1 MKAIFLGKFQP
12 PHLGH
17 IRTIQK
23 LAKEFDKLIVGIT
36 KSKPFLIEYEEIK
49 QILNE
54 ILELYT
60 NIEIVLIDGSIEEET
75 ANISSLEFDIVVS
88 GIHKV
93 LDILSNK
100 GYKTKFKERTEGI
113 GYSGSEIR
121 TLSHIVTKEAIDKTH
136 QDNKV
141 KLVLLSELKPLEK
154 ILPSHYKN
162 IESMILND
170 GYIKKPLIIDN
181 KYKIVL
187 DGSHRYAFLLKFGFK
202 YAPVIMVNYND
213 ESIFV
218 GNHLKHRYIKD
229 KLFTISKKEVVSRAL
244 SEDLFNAR
252 TTRHFFP
259 FRKIDYKISLK
270 KLKQGKERD
279 LSFLIQDIT
288 IKEEID
294 IDRQYIKEINEEID
308 VLKEYKKEQVEVKK
322 YLKEQIKFM
331 KKENS

>member
-88 GIHKV
+88 GNHKV

-121 TLSHIVTKEAIDKTH
+121 TLSHIVT
-136 QDNKV
+136 
-141 KLVLLSELKPLEK
+141 
-154 ILPSHYKN
+154 
-162 IESMILND
+162 
-170 GYIKKPLIIDN
+170 
-181 KYKIVL
+181 
-187 DGSHRYAFLLKFGFK
+187 
-202 YAPVIMVNYND
+202 
-213 ESIFV
+213 
-218 GNHLKHRYIKD
+218 
-229 KLFTISKKEVVSRAL
+229 
-244 SEDLFNAR
+244 
-252 TTRHFFP
+252 
-259 FRKIDYKISLK
+259 
-270 KLKQGKERD
+270 
-279 LSFLIQDIT
+279 
-288 IKEEID
+288 
-294 IDRQYIKEINEEID
+294 
-308 VLKEYKKEQVEVKK
+308 
-322 YLKEQIKFM
+322 
-331 KKENS
+331 